1 MSANRDQPGYF
12 RERQVERTEV
22 SATTSLLRDSSYTV
36 EVTIRNVSRCG
47 FMAECGEP
55 LRIGSHVELEV
66 PGIGKLP
73 AQVRW
78 QLGNRMGGMFLDPVS
93 LAHCEWVAVKAEDLA
108 G

>member
-1 MSANRDQPGYF
+1 MSTNRQQPGDF

-22 SATTSLLRDSSYTV
+22 HATTSLLRDKNYTV
-36 EVTIRNVSRCG
+36 EVSIRNVSQCG
-47 FMAECGEP
+47 FMAECQEP

-66 PGIGKLP
+66 PGTGRVR

-78 QLGNRMGGMFLDPVS
+78 QLGIRMGGMFLDPVS
-93 LAHCEWVAVKAEDLA
+93 LERCEWVAVRREEGA